1 MNIKSLICINCDT
14 LYKIINIDHFGLQ
27 FLGYKNIKEI
37 EFKSITSIIPE
48 PSSYLHIKILN
59 ELSKT
64 YTEKSKYLEIIQ
76 LANNNCNN
84 KKENNDENNDYNNN
98 RNIFV
103 INKML
108 ENRAVK
114 TILTKDNLEKKV
126 FIYID
131 LKIDRTCDIYL
142 LPLDPEGNSDV
153 LDIPC
158 HEELHKV
165 DALIDILRKIKN
177 INYK

>member
-1 MNIKSLICINCDT
+1 MNIKSLICINCDAF
-14 LYKIINIDHFGLQ
+14 YKIINIDHFGLQ

-37 EFKSITSIIPE
+37 EFKSITTIIPE
-48 PSSYLHIKILN
+48 PSSSLHIKIIN

-64 YTEKSKYLEIIQ
+64 YTEKSKYLEIIN
-76 LANNNCNN
+76 LAYNNCN
-84 KKENNDENNDYNNN
+84 KKKDIDDKDNDYNNN

-114 TILTKDNLEKKV
+114 TILTKDNLQKKV

-131 LKIDRTCDIYL
+131 MKVDSNCDIYL
-142 LPLDPEGNSDV
+142 LPLDPEGNND
-153 LDIPC
+153 LCEIPN

-165 DALIDILRKIKN
+165 GALIDVLRKIKT
-177 INYK
+177 INDK